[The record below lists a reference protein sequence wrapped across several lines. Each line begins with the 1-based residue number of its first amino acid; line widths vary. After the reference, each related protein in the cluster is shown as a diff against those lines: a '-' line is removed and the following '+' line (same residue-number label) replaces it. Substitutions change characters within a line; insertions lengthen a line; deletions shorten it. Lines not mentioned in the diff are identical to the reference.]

1 MPISITVPRLGWSME
16 AGTFVEWIKADGDP
30 VRPGDPVFRLE
41 GEKSV
46 EEVESLDAGI
56 LSIPPDGPKPGDRVV
71 VGAVIGYLLQAGEA
85 PPPREPLAG
94 PEESTPPAVE
104 PAASPSVRRKARE
117 HGVDLR
123 TLRGTG
129 RDGRVV
135 VEDVERAAQTV
146 PTADPAIS
154 PRARRLATRHGL
166 DWCKLRGTGRT
177 GRIRERDVAAAI
189 RTTGAQPRDTSGS
202 APLPGPAQAPTP
214 AQPGLIPLTP
224 TRKAIATRMT
234 ESHRTT
240 APVTLTAAVDASNLV
255 NLREQFKAVGA
266 TDERPV
272 PSYTDFLVK
281 LAGFALQTHPLLA
294 ARWTDAGLLPA
305 GQIDIGVAVDT
316 DAGLLVPVIRDVPA
330 LGLRALAARSR
341 ELIDRA
347 RRGQLPA
354 REMEGGCFTVTNLGG
369 YGVDAFT
376 PIINLPE
383 CAILGVGRIERRP
396 AMRGDRVVGRPQVTL
411 SLTFDHRIVDGAP
424 AARFLQTLAGL
435 IETPAAWLST

>member
-71 VGAVIGYLLQAGEA
+71 VGAVIGYLLQAGET

-94 PEESTPPAVE
+94 PVESTLPAVE

-129 RDGRVV
+129 RDGRVII
-135 VEDVERAAQTV
+135 EDVERAAQTV

-166 DWCKLRGTGRT
+166 DWGKLRGTGRT

-189 RTTGAQPRDTSGS
+189 RNGENHDRDT
-202 APLPGPAQAPTP
+202 PAPTP
-214 AQPGLIPLTP
+214 TPPQPGLIPLTP
-224 TRKAIATRMT
+224 TRKAIAARMM
-234 ESHRTT
+234 ESCRTT

-266 TDERPV
+266 TDDRPV

-281 LAGFALQTHPLLA
+281 LVGFALQSHPLLG

-305 GQIDIGVAVDT
+305 GRIDIGVAVDT

-330 LGLRALAARSR
+330 LGLRALAVRSR

-396 AMRGDRVVGRPQVTL
+396 VMRGDRVVGRPQITL

>member
-56 LSIPPDGPKPGDRVV
+56 LSIPADGPKPGDRVV

-85 PPPREPLAG
+85 HPPREPLAG
-94 PEESTPPAVE
+94 TEESTPPAVE

-123 TLRGTG
+123 TIRGTG
-129 RDGRVV
+129 RAGRVV
-135 VEDVERAAQTV
+135 VEDIERAAQAV

-189 RTTGAQPRDTSGS
+189 RNGENHDRDT
-202 APLPGPAQAPTP
+202 PAPTP
-214 AQPGLIPLTP
+214 TPPQPGLIPLTP

-234 ESHRTT
+234 ESSRIT

-266 TDERPV
+266 IDDRPV

-281 LAGFALQTHPLLA
+281 LVGFALQTHPLLA
-294 ARWTDAGLLPA
+294 ARWTDGGILPA
-305 GQIDIGVAVDT
+305 GRIDIGVAVDT

-341 ELIDRA
+341 ELIDHA

-396 AMRGDRVVGRPQVTL
+396 VMRGDRVVGRPQVTL
-411 SLTFDHRIVDGAP
+411 SLTFDHRIVDGGP